1 MKSARLLMILIAGL
15 AVFKAGVA
23 GDESAIGYTNVQDA
37 YDALDSN
44 PSAKLT
50 EYEGWSIF
58 NIKQDDKYILWS
70 FTPEDH
76 SAHPTAIRR
85 EVVSKEGEVYI
96 SMSALCQADQWSC
109 DQLIEEFK
117 LINENI
123 KERMR
128 GS

>member
-1 MKSARLLMILIAGL
+1 MTLIIGL
-15 AVFKAGVA
+15 VVFKVGVA
-23 GDESAIGYTNVQDA
+23 GDESGIGYSNVQEA

-58 NIKQDDKYILWS
+58 NIKQDGKYILWS
-70 FTPEDH
+70 FTPEHH
-76 SAHPTAIRR
+76 SAHSSAIRR
-85 EVVSKEGEVYI
+85 EVVSRAGEVNI
-96 SMSALCQADQWSC
+96 SMSALCHADQDSC

-123 KERMR
+123 KKRMR
-128 GS
+128 GG

>member
-1 MKSARLLMILIAGL
+1 MNTAGLLMTLIIGL
-15 AVFKAGVA
+15 VVFKVGVA
-23 GDESAIGYTNVQDA
+23 GDESGIGYSNVQEA

-58 NIKQDDKYILWS
+58 NIKQDNKYILWS

-76 SAHPTAIRR
+76 SAHPAAIRR

-96 SMSALCQADQWSC
+96 SMSALCHAGKWNC

-123 KERMR
+123 KKRMA